1 MAKLSL
7 KFLTDYY
14 SIVSIAFWLEYGGF
28 FFFFLNVHLLFSVL
42 QRKKMEIETWKSWGS
57 TKDAELL
64 FVLMWGEGRSG
75 KKKKKSGLVLLT
87 LSSAMLALQHQ
98 LKARAKKH
106 LNYLCFLN
114 QALLQA
120 MKLATSSKRSQ
131 NPIQP
136 TVSTSHHI
144 HWNRHHQVG
153 WRKKP
158 FLLPVARWEI

>member
-28 FFFFLNVHLLFSVL
+28 FFFKCTFALLCASKKENGNWNL
-42 QRKKMEIETWKSWGS
+42 KKLRKHKGCW
-57 TKDAELL
+57 A
-64 FVLMWGEGRSG
+64 FVRTDVGWREVRK